1 MDPLSIIGSSVG
13 LASVIAKVS
22 MTLTTFARDARD
34 AAKDLDAISAELRA
48 ISAVILLLGESLSP
62 FSAESPIPKA
72 LLQKIDELLSG
83 TAAVVEQI
91 EESVQKYQSNKI
103 FSKAGWVMFGQ
114 GDMRKLRESLETYN
128 MALSLGMHALSSY
141 AHPFLDHKNAS
152 LTTGRTV
159 NQAVKQDTSAIHEY
173 AVAIKMNTEDI
184 LARVNSIRRDGHA
197 NRHKGVEDWIEDM
210 AVLSS
215 YAETTYQG
223 TIIDPADMADMA
235 PISESLPRL
244 SEDSALSPSPRG
256 PSPDHSRH
264 TVADR
269 LREPDPTGSLTQHA
283 ARLMLDEISAP
294 STPSGPTAALSGI
307 SADNLDSSAL
317 TSALTRDSEYIDGTG
332 NDTSHQLSLFGWKKQ
347 TASQKPPSG
356 AGESLFFRAALK
368 CFQHS
373 SEAQVSG
380 SQPPQPHRH
389 CEVSLYEWLPT
400 LEGSAME
407 NVSSFVFF
415 AVTLSPNVSEAPFS
429 PGSILFSIPRHRPFG
444 GQPEAGDE
452 EIILTFFDAK
462 SLQDFRGNLMG
473 SSPRMDETRQEFALA
488 GYNALEYSGVGTS
501 ARIPRPIDK
510 LLATTHTWST
520 VSIFEPS
527 AFGPG
532 PPRRL
537 AIESQDGLILINI
550 RNG

>member
-114 GDMRKLRESLETYN
+114 GDTRKLCESLETYN
-128 MALSLGMHALSSY
+128 MALSLSMHALSSY
-141 AHPFLDHKNAS
+141 AHPFPDHKNAS
-152 LTTGRTV
+152 LTMGRTV

-235 PISESLPRL
+235 PISKSLPRL

-264 TVADR
+264 TVAGR
-269 LREPDPTGSLTQHA
+269 PREPDPTGSLTQHA

-332 NDTSHQLSLFGWKKQ
+332 NDTSHQLSLFGWKKTDCIVE
-347 TASQKPPSG
+347 TAIGRWRIS
-356 AGESLFFRAALK
+356 FF
-368 CFQHS
+368 
-373 SEAQVSG
+373 
-380 SQPPQPHRH
+380 
-389 CEVSLYEWLPT
+389 
-400 LEGSAME
+400 
-407 NVSSFVFF
+407 
-415 AVTLSPNVSEAPFS
+415 
-429 PGSILFSIPRHRPFG
+429 PGSPQAFP
-444 GQPEAGDE
+444 
-452 EIILTFFDAK
+452 TFE
-462 SLQDFRGNLMG
+462 R
-473 SSPRMDETRQEFALA
+473 
-488 GYNALEYSGVGTS
+488 
-501 ARIPRPIDK
+501 
-510 LLATTHTWST
+510 
-520 VSIFEPS
+520 
-527 AFGPG
+527 GPG
-532 PPRRL
+532 VRRSASAAAPPL
-537 AIESQDGLILINI
+537 
-550 RNG
+550 